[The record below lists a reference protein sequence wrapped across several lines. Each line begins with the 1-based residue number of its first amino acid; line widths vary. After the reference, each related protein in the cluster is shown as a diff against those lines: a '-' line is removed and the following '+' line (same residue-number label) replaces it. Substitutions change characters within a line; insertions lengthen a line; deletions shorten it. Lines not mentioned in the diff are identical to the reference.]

1 MCDVIMFVMIMHI
14 ASRSDHAPLSS
25 WKRLDFE
32 TINVT
37 FLPLSQ
43 WISIVVKIWCL
54 WLLLYGS

>member
-1 MCDVIMFVMIMHI
+1 MCDVIMFVMIMHN
-14 ASRSDHAPLSS
+14 ASRSDHTLLLS
-25 WKRLDFE
+25 WKWLDSE

-54 WLLLYGS
+54 WLLL